1 MATAAFTPSRVAPI
15 AHPDSFYIGGEW
27 VRPAAECYIDVIAPA
42 TEELFFRVAEA
53 GEADIA
59 TAVAAAREAFDR
71 GPWPRLSHA
80 ERATYLRAMAKQLAR
95 RAGDV
100 SVIWPQEMGILHSMA
115 QAFAGGMGGV
125 FDYYAGLA
133 DTFNFEERHQPTAGG
148 EVGLLV
154 REPVGVVGAI
164 IPWNGPIIMIAYKVA
179 PALLAGCTIVIKA
192 APEAPGAAY
201 IIAEIAE
208 AVGLPPGV
216 INVVTANRG
225 ASESL
230 VRHPGVDKITFTGSS
245 AVGKRIGSICAER
258 VARCTLEL
266 GGKSAALILDD
277 YDIEA
282 AANAIAG
289 PACALTGQICSSL
302 TRVVVTRRRHDAM
315 VAALSAHFGAVRVGD
330 PFDPASHM
338 GPIVS
343 GRQLARIEALIAK
356 GKEEGAVL
364 ATGGRRPA
372 HLRRG
377 FYIEPTVFGN
387 ARNDST
393 LAREEIFGPVLTVIP
408 ADDEQ
413 HAVKIANDTVYGLNN
428 SVFTNDAD
436 RAYAVAR
443 ELRSGTVGHN
453 MFRSDFGIAFGGFKQ
468 SGLGR
473 EGGVEGLLPFLE
485 AKTIILEDVPAH
497 LSQTGRK
504 PSLHS

>member
-1 MATAAFTPSRVAPI
+1 MATMAFDVSRRAPI
-15 AHPDSFYIGGEW
+15 SHPDRLYIGGEW
-27 VRPAAECYIDVIAPA
+27 VKPLIESHIDVIAPA
-42 TEELFFRVAEA
+42 TEQLFLRVAEA
-53 GEADIA
+53 QDADIA
-59 TAVAAAREAFDR
+59 KAVAAAREAFDR
-71 GPWPRLSHA
+71 GPWPRLGHGA
-80 ERATYLRAMAKQLAR
+80 RAAYLRAMGKKLAE
-95 RAGDV
+95 RANDV
-100 SVIWPQEMGILHSMA
+100 GLIWPQEMGILHSTA

-133 DTFNFEERHQPTAGG
+133 DTFAFEERHQPTGGG

-179 PALLAGCTIVIKA
+179 PALLAGCTVVIKA
-192 APEAPGAAY
+192 SPEAPGAAY
-201 IIAEIAE
+201 IMAEIAE

-225 ASESL
+225 ASEAL

-245 AVGKRIGSICAER
+245 AVGKRIASLCGER

-266 GGKSAALILDD
+266 GGKSAAVVLDD
-277 YDIEA
+277 YDIQTA
-282 AANAIAG
+282 AHAIAG

-302 TRVVVTRRRHDAM
+302 TRIVISRHRHDAM
-315 VAALSAHFGAVRVGD
+315 VEALSALFGAIRVGD

-343 GRQLARIEALIAK
+343 RRQLERIEALIAK
-356 GKEEGAVL
+356 GKDEGAVL

-372 HLRRG
+372 HLGRG

-387 ARNDST
+387 AHNDST
-393 LAREEIFGPVLTVIP
+393 LAREEIFGPVLSVIP
-408 ADDEQ
+408 AENER
-413 HAVKIANDTVYGLNN
+413 HAVEIANDTVYGLNN
-428 SVFTNDAD
+428 SVFTNDPD
-436 RAYAVAR
+436 RAYTVAR

-453 MFRSDFGIAFGGFKQ
+453 VFRSDFGIAFGGFKQ

-473 EGGVEGLLPFLE
+473 EGGVDGLLPFLE
-485 AKTIILEDVPAH
+485 AKTIILNGVPSH
-497 LSQTGRK
+497 LAKTSRSR
-504 PSLHS
+504 SLHN